1 MKQNLK
7 DALYKIVTSIA
18 LGIAL
23 WLFLTIIGV
32 FKFP

>member
-7 DALYKIVTSIA
+7 DSLYKIMGAIG

-23 WLFLTIIGV
+23 WLFLTLIGV
-32 FKFP
+32 FKF